1 MKAQVILQPR
11 RARPFY
17 GRHPWVYA
25 GAVADV
31 RGEPADGDEV
41 DLYSHAG
48 NFIARG
54 FYNSQSKI
62 RVRLYSWSPETALDA
77 DFFRARLDDAIRLRD
92 FLGLNR
98 PGAACR
104 LVFSEGDG
112 LSGLTV
118 DRYSRWLVVQF
129 TSLGMARRREM
140 WAELL
145 TDRIRPDGIYLR
157 TERGIGRLEGL
168 ELQDGLLRGDAPT
181 SEPGASTSEP
191 GALATGLAMGPRSI
205 EIEENGMRFLVN
217 IAEGQKTGFYLD
229 QLDNRQAV
237 ARLAPGRR
245 VLDAFCYTGG
255 FGLFAARAGAGEVLG
270 VDASESA
277 LNLAR
282 ANARLNDLAN
292 ASFVQ
297 ADVFDQL
304 ENLVKEGQR
313 FGLIILDPPK
323 FARARNAIEL
333 ALRGYRR
340 LQTLALKLLES
351 DGFLVTCCC
360 SGLITMSML
369 DDLLAQLAAEE
380 GRTVQIL
387 ERRGQ
392 ALDHP
397 VSVACPESNY
407 LKCLISR
414 VL

>member
-1 MKAQVILQPR
+1 
-11 RARPFY
+11 
-17 GRHPWVYA
+17 
-25 GAVADV
+25 
-31 RGEPADGDEV
+31 
-41 DLYSHAG
+41 
-48 NFIARG
+48 
-54 FYNSQSKI
+54 
-62 RVRLYSWSPETALDA
+62 
-77 DFFRARLDDAIRLRD
+77 
-92 FLGLNR
+92 
-98 PGAACR
+98 
-104 LVFSEGDG
+104 
-112 LSGLTV
+112 
-118 DRYSRWLVVQF
+118 
-129 TSLGMARRREM
+129 
-140 WAELL
+140 
-145 TDRIRPDGIYLR
+145 
-157 TERGIGRLEGL
+157 
-168 ELQDGLLRGDAPT
+168 
-181 SEPGASTSEP
+181 
-191 GALATGLAMGPRSI
+191 MGPRSI